1 MPFDWASILV
11 CGQGHYGDLSGAQRA
26 MSEHVEFRDLKYIAA
41 VAEAGNFTRA
51 AEGLFVSQP
60 SLSKQI
66 KDVEI
71 ETGVQIFERRS
82 QSLHP

>member
-1 MPFDWASILV
+1 
-11 CGQGHYGDLSGAQRA
+11 

-51 AEGLFVSQP
+51 AEGLYVAQP

-66 KDVEI
+66 KDVEVWTTQM
-71 ETGVQIFERRS
+71 ELSRNGNMSFVSQERS
-82 QSLHP
+82 P

>member
-1 MPFDWASILV
+1 
-11 CGQGHYGDLSGAQRA
+11 

-51 AEGLFVSQP
+51 AEGLYVSQP

-66 KDVEI
+66 KDVET
-71 ETGVQIFERRS
+71 ETGVRS
-82 QSLHP
+82 SSASGTEFFRHLLSK

>member
-1 MPFDWASILV
+1 
-11 CGQGHYGDLSGAQRA
+11 

-51 AEGLFVSQP
+51 AEGLYVSQP

-66 KDVEI
+66 KDLET
-71 ETGVQIFERRS
+71 ETGVQIF
-82 QSLHP
+82 